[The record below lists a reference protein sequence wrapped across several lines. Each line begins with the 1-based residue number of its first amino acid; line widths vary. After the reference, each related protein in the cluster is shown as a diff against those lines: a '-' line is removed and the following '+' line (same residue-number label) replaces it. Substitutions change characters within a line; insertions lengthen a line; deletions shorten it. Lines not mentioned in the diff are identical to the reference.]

1 VPVWKLRFEWDLE
14 FGEAAIR
21 MADSNVFRTWEVA
34 GTAHVDHHLRLSRE
48 PLELRDIG
56 VSSEATF
63 APSCAVPTI
72 GSRVP
77 NHYVVNAALDHMTR
91 WVREGKQPP
100 SAPRIEIAS
109 FGPGNRA
116 EIARNS
122 FNLALGGVRLSEIE
136 VPTAENVGES
146 VSGGAC
152 PRWGY
157 HKPFSLETLNALYP
171 NRGQYISRVVKV
183 TNDNVKSGYLLEEDA
198 EVTIGTAKRTSV
210 GGP

>member
-1 VPVWKLRFEWDLE
+1 MP
-14 FGEAAIR
+14 
-21 MADSNVFRTWEVA
+21 S
-34 GTAHVDHHLRLSRE
+34 LSRAQAGALTVFHR
-48 PLELRDIG
+48 PLGESGGRRH
-56 VSSEATF
+56 VA
-63 APSCAVPTI
+63 
-72 GSRVP
+72 
-77 NHYVVNAALDHMTR
+77 H
-91 WVREGKQPP
+91 
-100 SAPRIEIAS
+100 
-109 FGPGNRA
+109 
-116 EIARNS
+116 
-122 FNLALGGVRLSEIE
+122 LALGGVRLSEIE

-171 NRGQYISRVVKV
+171 NRGQYISKVIKV